1 MEPADQSHLKPKLV
15 KAKDATAVEFLPDAD
30 AIERTP
36 LPWVLRATT
45 HVLALAFL
53 AFVLWATFSEVER
66 IVVAQG
72 RLVNPLP
79 NIVVQ
84 PLETSIIQK
93 IHVRVG
99 QIVKKG
105 EILATLDPTFAQA
118 DEAQLRTRLQSLDTQ
133 TRGLNAELLGPAP
146 TPKGKPANKTKGK
159 TKEIEPEKDADATLQ
174 AQLSAERQANYAA
187 QLNKLEQNI
196 ARVKATMD
204 TNRRDQQVMAQRM
217 KSLVELEAMQ
227 ETLMAQNFG
236 ARMQLLEA
244 RDRRLGAER
253 EMEMARS
260 KEIELRSE
268 LSTLEAEKT
277 AFVRSW
283 RQKTMEELLSTAR
296 DRDGIKEQLQKA
308 DKRRQLVSLVSPVDA
323 VVLDM
328 AKLSE
333 GSVVQ
338 GAEQMFT
345 LVPLGAELEA
355 EVRIDSLDIGYIKTS
370 DLTHLKLDAFPF
382 QKHGA
387 LDGHI
392 RTISEDAFRRDA
404 SGDSGGLDA
413 YYLSRIR
420 FSGSKLRNMNEKMR
434 LLPGMTLSAEIVVG
448 KRSVM
453 SYLLWPL
460 TKAMN
465 ESIREP

>member
-1 MEPADQSHLKPKLV
+1 M
-15 KAKDATAVEFLPDAD
+15 EFLPDAD

-36 LPWVLRATT
+36 LPWVLRVTT
-45 HVLALAFL
+45 HMLALAFL
-53 AFVLWATFSEVER
+53 AFIVWATFSEVER

-93 IHVRVG
+93 IHVSVG

-118 DEAQLRTRLQSLDTQ
+118 DEAQLRTRLHSLDTQ
-133 TRGLNAELLGPAP
+133 TRGLNAELLVPG
-146 TPKGKPANKTKGK
+146 TPPKARPNDKTKGK
-159 TKEIEPEKDADATLQ
+159 SKEKEPEKDSDANLQ
-174 AQLSAERQANYAA
+174 AQLSAERQANYSA

-268 LSTLEAEKT
+268 LSTLEAEKI
-277 AFVRSW
+277 AFTRSW
-283 RQKTMEELLSTAR
+283 RQKTMEELLNTAR

-355 EVRIDSLDIGYIKTS
+355 EVRIDSMDIGYIKTS
-370 DLTHLKLDAFPF
+370 DATHLKLDAFPF

-387 LDGHI
+387 LEGHI

-404 SGDSGGLDA
+404 AGNSGGLDA
-413 YYLSRIR
+413 YYLSRIS

>member
-1 MEPADQSHLKPKLV
+1 MEPADQSHLKPKGAQS
-15 KAKDATAVEFLPDAD
+15 KAVTAIDFLPDAD

-36 LPWVLRATT
+36 LPWILRTTT
-45 HVLALAFL
+45 HVLALALVSFI
-53 AFVLWATFSEVER
+53 VWASFSEVER

-93 IHVRVG
+93 IHVRAG

-105 EILATLDPTFAQA
+105 EVLATLDPTFAQA

-133 TRGLNAELLGPAP
+133 TRGLNAELLGRSPPVKDRSKAASKGAAK
-146 TPKGKPANKTKGK
+146 PKS
-159 TKEIEPEKDADATLQ
+159 KDADTILQ
-174 AQLSAERQANYAA
+174 AQLSSERQANYTA
-187 QLNKLEQNI
+187 QLYKLEQNI

-204 TNRRDQQVMAQRM
+204 TNRRDQQVMSQRM
-217 KSLVELEAMQ
+217 KSLIELEAMQ

-244 RDRRLGAER
+244 RDRRLASER
-253 EMEMARS
+253 EMELSRN
-260 KEIELRSE
+260 KELELRSE
-268 LSTLEAEKT
+268 LSTLEAEKM
-277 AFVRSW
+277 AFIRSW
-283 RQKTMEELLSTAR
+283 RQKTMEELLNTAR
-296 DRDGIKEQLQKA
+296 DRDGINEQLQKA
-308 DKRRQLVSLVSPVDA
+308 DKRKQMVSLVSPVDA

-345 LVPLGAELEA
+345 LVPLGTELEA
-355 EVRIDSLDIGYIKTS
+355 EVRIDSLDIGSIKTG
-370 DLTHLKLDAFPF
+370 DQAHLKLDAFPF

-387 LDGHI
+387 LEAHI

-404 SGDSGGLDA
+404 AGASGGLDA
-413 YYLSRIR
+413 YYLSRIS
-420 FSGSKLRNMNEKMR
+420 FTGSTLRNMNEKIR

-448 KRSVM
+448 KRTVM

-460 TKAMN
+460 TKAMK

>member
-1 MEPADQSHLKPKLV
+1 
-15 KAKDATAVEFLPDAD
+15 
-30 AIERTP
+30 
-36 LPWVLRATT
+36 
-45 HVLALAFL
+45 LALALVSFI
-53 AFVLWATFSEVER
+53 VWASFSEVER

-93 IHVRVG
+93 IHVRTG

-105 EILATLDPTFAQA
+105 EVLATLDPTFAQA

-133 TRGLNAELLGPAP
+133 TRGLNAELQGRSPPAKDR
-146 TPKGKPANKTKGK
+146 PKGGNKAAAKPKT
-159 TKEIEPEKDADATLQ
+159 KDADTLLQ
-174 AQLSAERQANYAA
+174 AQLSSERQANYTA
-187 QLNKLEQNI
+187 QLFKLDQNI
-196 ARVKATMD
+196 ARVKATID

-217 KSLVELEAMQ
+217 KSLIELEAMQ

-236 ARMQLLEA
+236 AKMQLLEA
-244 RDRRLGAER
+244 RDRRLASER
-253 EMEMARS
+253 EMELSRN
-260 KEIELRSE
+260 KELELRSE
-268 LSTLEAEKT
+268 LSTLEAEKL
-277 AFVRSW
+277 AFIRSW
-283 RQKTMEELLSTAR
+283 RQKTMEELLNTAR
-296 DRDGIKEQLQKA
+296 DRDGINEQLQKA
-308 DKRRQLVSLVSPVDA
+308 DKRKQMVSLVSPVDA

-345 LVPLGAELEA
+345 LVPLGTELEA
-355 EVRIDSLDIGYIKTS
+355 EVRIDSLDIGYIKTG
-370 DLTHLKLDAFPF
+370 DQAHLKLDAFPF

-387 LDGHI
+387 LEAHI

-404 SGDSGGLDA
+404 TGASGGLDA
-413 YYLSRIR
+413 YYLSRIS
-420 FSGSKLRNMNEKMR
+420 FTGSTLRNMNEKIR

-448 KRSVM
+448 KRTVM

>member
-1 MEPADQSHLKPKLV
+1 MESADQSHI
-15 KAKDATAVEFLPDAD
+15 KAKGAKGKAVTAVDFLPDAD

-36 LPWVLRATT
+36 LPWILRTTT
-45 HVLALAFL
+45 HVLALALLSFI
-53 AFVLWATFSEVER
+53 VWASFSEVER

-93 IHVRVG
+93 IHVRAG

-105 EILATLDPTFAQA
+105 EVLATLDPTFAQA

-133 TRGLNAELLGPAP
+133 TRGLNAELLGRSPPVKDPAKAAEKGGNK
-146 TPKGKPANKTKGK
+146 PKGK
-159 TKEIEPEKDADATLQ
+159 DADTALQ
-174 AQLSAERQANYAA
+174 AQLSSERQANYTA
-187 QLNKLEQNI
+187 QLYKLEQNI

-204 TNRRDQQVMAQRM
+204 TNRRDQQVMSQRM
-217 KSLVELEAMQ
+217 KSLIELEAMQ

-236 ARMQLLEA
+236 AKMQLLEA
-244 RDRRLGAER
+244 RDRRLASER
-253 EMEMARS
+253 EMELSRN
-260 KEIELRSE
+260 KELELRSE
-268 LSTLEAEKT
+268 LSTLEAEKL
-277 AFVRSW
+277 AFIRSW

-296 DRDGIKEQLQKA
+296 DRDGINEQLQKA
-308 DKRRQLVSLVSPVDA
+308 DKRKQMVSLVSPVDA

-345 LVPLGAELEA
+345 LVPVGAELEA
-355 EVRIDSLDIGYIKTS
+355 EVRIDSLDIGYIKTG
-370 DLTHLKLDAFPF
+370 DQAHLKLDAFPF

-387 LDGHI
+387 MDAHI
-392 RTISEDAFRRDA
+392 RIISEDAFRRDA
-404 SGDSGGLDA
+404 AGASGGLDA
-413 YYLSRIR
+413 YYLSRIS
-420 FSGSKLRNMNEKMR
+420 FTGSTLRNMNEKIR

-448 KRSVM
+448 RRTVM

-460 TKAMN
+460 TKAMK